1 MLLPSDL
8 IHNFALGDLITLGNS
23 YSQAAGVALQPHAI
37 APHLPTDH
45 LILGQMFQQDILGD
59 LGKGFNTFV
68 KTGRL
73 WAMLIGF
80 VIGFVFKS
88 MTSYGS

>member
-1 MLLPSDL
+1 MLMPSDL
-8 IHNFALGDLITLGNS
+8 IHNFAVAGLITLGNS
-23 YSQAAGVALQPHAI
+23 YSQAAAFALQPDGI
-37 APHLPTDH
+37 VPHLPTDH
-45 LILGQMFQQDILGD
+45 LLLGQQFQQDILGD
-59 LGKGFNTFV
+59 LTKGFNTFV

-80 VIGFVFKS
+80 VIGYVFKS